1 MLLIDKIAII
11 TGGASIRG
19 IGKATAHLFAEN
31 GAKVVIL
38 DIDEDAVFTAA
49 EDLGSGHYAFSCD
62 VTKKDECLKTV
73 ELILQKFKTID
84 ILVNNAGITQ
94 PLKTLDIS
102 EENYQNVLDVS
113 LKGMLLMSQ
122 AVLPTMKK
130 NNHGSIINMS
140 SVSAQRGGG
149 IFGGAHYSAAKSGM
163 LGMSK
168 AMARELGAYGIRI
181 NSIAPGLIDTD
192 ITQGKLDSDL
202 KQKISTINEIK
213 EKFDIILL
221 FGVLYHLPN
230 PVMVLKT
237 LANITHKMLLISS
250 HIIDSKEPVMY
261 YYPEGS
267 LTPGDTT
274 NWWVPTPSCLTDIG
288 RRLGF
293 NKSKMVDTFDF
304 DSMNSTLEQTEE
316 VKNGIRRIHK
326 VGLFKMEK

>member
-38 DIDEDAVFTAA
+38 DIDEDAVFKAT
-49 EDLGSGHYAFSCD
+49 EDLGPEQYAFRCD
-62 VTKKDECLKTV
+62 VTKKDECEKTIEMILK
-73 ELILQKFKTID
+73 KFKTID

-168 AMARELGAYGIRI
+168 AMDRELGAFGIRI

-192 ITQGKLDSDL
+192 ITQGKLDSKL
-202 KQKISTINEIK
+202 KQKIIE
-213 EKFDIILL
+213 
-221 FGVLYHLPN
+221 
-230 PVMVLKT
+230 
-237 LANITHKMLLISS
+237 NIPL
-250 HIIDSKEPVMY
+250 
-261 YYPEGS
+261 G
-267 LTPGDTT
+267 
-274 NWWVPTPSCLTDIG
+274 
-288 RRLGF
+288 RLGEAK
-293 NKSKMVDTFDF
+293 NVA
-304 DSMNSTLEQTEE
+304 STCLFLASDLSEYITGS
-316 VKNGIRRIHK
+316 VIDVNGGMH
-326 VGLFKMEK
+326 MH